1 MEDGG
6 ACAAAAACP
15 RLQEPRRKVRRL
27 PVSAPAEKPFR
38 SKLSADITGA
48 NAIAT
53 VIAQWPAW
61 PGPLRVS
68 HRLGF
73 R

>member
-38 SKLSADITGA
+38 SKL
-48 NAIAT
+48 
-53 VIAQWPAW
+53 
-61 PGPLRVS
+61 
-68 HRLGF
+68 
-73 R
+73 